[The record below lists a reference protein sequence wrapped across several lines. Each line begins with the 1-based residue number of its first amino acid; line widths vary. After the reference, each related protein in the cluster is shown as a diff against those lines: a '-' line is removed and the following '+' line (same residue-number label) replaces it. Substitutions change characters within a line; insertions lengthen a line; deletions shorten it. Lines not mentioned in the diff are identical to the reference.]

1 MTRYRRKKLSRGD
14 TAAAA
19 VTSTILGIGTA
30 ALAFYVTRLFLSR
43 EQLAGAREFPA
54 GDGPLLVDGVEPGGA
69 LPPGDESAPEADGH
83 DPGE

>member
-14 TAAAA
+14 SAAAA
-19 VTSTILGIGTA
+19 VTSTILGLGTA

-43 EQLAGAREFPA
+43 ETLTGGGELLT
-54 GDGPLLVDGVEPGGA
+54 DGGEPISV

>member
-1 MTRYRRKKLSRGD
+1 VTRYRRKKLSRGD
-14 TAAAA
+14 SAAAA

-43 EQLAGAREFPA
+43 EPLAGGGGVLAA
-54 GDGPLLVDGVEPGGA
+54 GAEPSGA